1 MFRTLVRRE
10 LLDHILRWRF
20 LAVLLVSIILFV
32 IAAVSFTSTYPK
44 GLKAP
49 VGDFGSRGYGGGG
62 MNSLRNRVAN
72 FVVAPRRPM
81 AIQFAADGS
90 DKFIPSRF
98 GIRADDRLETGYIR
112 VGAGNYLLGRFQDID
127 WIFIVG
133 IVLTF
138 AAIVLSY
145 DSVSGEMEDGTLK
158 LVLSNSIS
166 RATVLAA
173 KFTGA
178 FLSILIPLI
187 LGCVASLLVVYRSAL
202 VAFDT
207 DLWVKLGAIF
217 VLSCL
222 YLALVIW
229 VGIFVSAWLGRP
241 SASLVVLLV
250 FYVVSVLLIPGLAGV
265 LGAKLVKV
273 DPPNVVRAKEAALQ
287 GLPTSVLLSGG
298 VFRSQTTVDFA
309 KMTPEEKAKYQ
320 KEQMQRRA
328 DQQKEITR
336 YRDELQHKREQ
347 QLAIATRIAMV
358 SPYGLYKH
366 AACALAGTGI
376 YRYDRFM
383 KQLRSFGIVLKDFFL
398 AQERLDPSSTHP
410 TDFANPPLFS
420 ASIIIPDDRM
430 PQFKEARP
438 ALAQTARDA
447 VIPGGL
453 LLGVSALAFFAA
465 FLVFARKAVN

>member
-20 LAVLLVSIILFV
+20 LAVLVVSIILFV
-32 IAAVSFTSTYPK
+32 VAAFSFTSTYPK
-44 GLKAP
+44 ALKAP
-49 VGDFGSRGYGGGG
+49 VGDFGRTMYGGGA
-62 MNSLRNRVAN
+62 NCLKNRVAN

-81 AIQFAADGS
+81 AIQFAADGD
-90 DKFIPSRF
+90 DKFIASRF
-98 GIRADDRLETGYIR
+98 GIRADDRLETGFIR

-138 AAIVLSY
+138 AAVVLSY
-145 DSVSGEMEDGTLK
+145 DSISGEMEDGTLK

-166 RATVLAA
+166 RAAVLAA

-187 LGCVASLLVVYRSAL
+187 LGCVASLLAVYRSAL
-202 VAFDT
+202 VVFGA
-207 DLWVKLGAIF
+207 DLWIKLAAIF
-217 VLSCL
+217 ILSCL
-222 YLALVIW
+222 YLALVVW

-250 FYVVSVLLIPGLAGV
+250 FYVASVLLVPGLAGV

-287 GLPTSVLLSGG
+287 GLPTGVLLSGG
-298 VFRSQTTVDFA
+298 VWRSPGSAVVA

-320 KEQMQRRA
+320 AEQRQRSA
-328 DQQKEITR
+328 DQQREVTR
-336 YRDELQHKREQ
+336 YRDEQRHKREQ
-347 QLAIATRIAMV
+347 QFAIATRIAMV
-358 SPYGLYKH
+358 SPYGLYKY
-366 AACALAGTGI
+366 AACALAGTGT
-376 YRYDRFM
+376 YRYDRFIE
-383 KQLRSFGIVLKDFFL
+383 QLRSFGIVLQSFFL
-398 AQERLDPSSTHP
+398 AQERLDPKSIHP
-410 TDFANPPLFS
+410 TDFANPQAFS
-420 ASIIIPDDRM
+420 ADINIPDDRM

-438 ALAQTARDA
+438 TLVQTARDA

-465 FLVFARKAVN
+465 FLVFARKAIN